1 MNPQQNT
8 QLPTIALSSGI
19 FQSNSELP
27 EGSPF
32 PEAIVQVLNIKKVPS
47 GNGQPGMERFRL
59 MISDGVNYIQSM
71 IASQL
76 NELVSSVA
84 SQVLGI
90 SNYKKYICNT
100 VSSKRILIILALENL
115 TPFNTSI
122 PRIGNPVSLDGIPGS
137 DASTAVSGTAGVAPT
152 QAQPTQPAAM
162 VPTPNFPQQ
171 QQQLRPASF
180 GGNTANLPYGG
191 AGSTSSGVS
200 PSVGSVS
207 SGPYFSIK
215 TLNPYQNKWTIKG
228 LVLNKSSIRTWNKGG
243 REGRLFSFTIA
254 DDSGDIR
261 ATGFSEAIDVFYE
274 RIQEGHV
281 YVISKAMIKVANPAF
296 NKGGHEYEMTIDPQ
310 TSITVCNDAVSTIQI
325 KYNFLTLDRLLEVEK
340 DAVIDVLAVVKDCFP
355 VSEITTKANNKL
367 KKRDV
372 VIVDESGWSVRLTLW
387 GSQAESFE
395 HADHP
400 VIGIKNVRVGD
411 FGGRTLSVS
420 MSSTMTLNPS
430 IQDAFRLRGW
440 YDAKAGSVDFQSYSG
455 GSSGAS
461 GSSRASNLKT
471 IEQIKESNLGDG
483 EKPDYVSVRASI
495 SFAKRENL
503 WYPACPNEACKNKK
517 VVENGSEWRCEKC
530 DSNYPH
536 PVYRYI
542 TSFSVSDYT
551 GQTWLQGFNETV
563 EKIFGKTANEMAQL
577 LDTDK
582 DEFDRVIDRAIYLE
596 FLFDV
601 RAKAEMYQDARKVR
615 LTIVEAKP
623 VNYAAASRDM
633 LSTISAVLSRA

>member
-76 NELVSSVA
+76 NELVSSG
-84 SQVLGI
+84 SITKFGYLKLQ
-90 SNYKKYICNT
+90 KYICNT

-171 QQQLRPASF
+171 QQHT
-180 GGNTANLPYGG
+180 TAC
-191 AGSTSSGVS
+191 
-200 PSVGSVS
+200 
-207 SGPYFSIK
+207 F